1 MKHVDS
7 LPFGLFLPTGLA
19 LNVYLVISSFREEWD
34 KPRLTM
40 QASVSL
46 KLVISHKSSRFKKEY
61 WLTTYF
67 DIFLNSEYILWE
79 TAWTL
84 LFCLLA
90 KENISF
96 QQKKHKVRVFVATRC
111 DGCFLMMQGRSNWTG
126 SFNQGFDLWGWAA
139 GTAVWDRCGKTY
151 LKCWKQLQLTVQ
163 VTDIGYKSLFFKW
176 NSPSPNNSQILYTS
190 PPTQIHTLSFSLI
203 SK

>member
-34 KPRLTM
+34 KPGLTM

-46 KLVISHKSSRFKKEY
+46 KLVISHKSSRFKKEH

-67 DIFLNSEYILWE
+67 VVNIFFKFRVYSARNSMDVTFLFVSEREYQLP
-79 TAWTL
+79 T
-84 LFCLLA
+84 
-90 KENISF
+90 
-96 QQKKHKVRVFVATRC
+96 KKHKVRVFVATRC
-111 DGCFLMMQGRSNWTG
+111 DGCFLMMQGRSDWTG

-139 GTAVWDRCGKTY
+139 GTSIWDCLNRCGKT
-151 LKCWKQLQLTVQ
+151 
-163 VTDIGYKSLFFKW
+163 
-176 NSPSPNNSQILYTS
+176 
-190 PPTQIHTLSFSLI
+190 
-203 SK
+203 